1 MLEEQWQKLKDR
13 IRDLSSG
20 KSDIE
25 GDIEDCYRDIADESM
40 DKRVDLIHQV
50 LSLHRRTSATMK
62 SLQALKILLSTLQQ
76 SCNEV
81 IGNKRKLTVFADLS
95 YKPI

>member
-25 GDIEDCYRDIADESM
+25 ADIEDCYRDIADESM
-40 DKRVDLIHQV
+40 DKRVDLIHRV

-62 SLQALKILLSTLQQ
+62 SLQALKTLLSTLQQ
-76 SCNEV
+76 SCLEV

>member
-13 IRDLSSG
+13 IRDLSQG

-25 GDIEDCYRDIADESM
+25 GDIEDCYRDIADDSM
-40 DKRVDLIHQV
+40 DKRVDLIHRV

-62 SLQALKILLSTLQQ
+62 SLQALKTLLSTLQL